1 MDVSS
6 DGLRVSIGTTKGTL
20 GILDVASSEYSPL
33 LRSHTSAIHAVAQD
47 PNPDRN
53 EFATASSDGS
63 IRVWNLPTKAQLF
76 EFDAPGE
83 TARCLAYKP
92 NSASHDSYELA
103 VGFDNGTIR
112 VFDVPKTTM
121 VVEYQQ
127 HRGSVSALVYSMDGK
142 FLFSAG
148 IDGHLVVY
156 DVDNED
162 QA

>member
-1 MDVSS
+1 MNQ
-6 DGLRVSIGTTKGTL
+6 
-20 GILDVASSEYSPL
+20 L
-33 LRSHTSAIHAVAQD
+33 LQD
-47 PNPDRN
+47 
-53 EFATASSDGS
+53 SVIVGS
-63 IRVWNLPTKAQLF
+63 I
-76 EFDAPGE
+76 
-83 TARCLAYKP
+83 
-92 NSASHDSYELA
+92 H
-103 VGFDNGTIR
+103 NGTIR

-127 HRGSVSALVYSMDGK
+127 HRGSVSALVYSADSK